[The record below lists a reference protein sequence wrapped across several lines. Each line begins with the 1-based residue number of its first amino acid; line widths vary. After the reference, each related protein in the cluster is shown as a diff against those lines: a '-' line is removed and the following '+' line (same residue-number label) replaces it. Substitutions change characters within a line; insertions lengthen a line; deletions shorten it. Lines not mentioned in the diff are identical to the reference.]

1 MLSIVL
7 EFCGEWLSTDDF
19 EGFLAG
25 YLLSFM
31 NGDEKQP
38 DSRREPI
45 LKIQDRSKIDP
56 DVLTIL
62 AMAQTSCV

>member
-1 MLSIVL
+1 MQLIRWPTSLLARLS
-7 EFCGEWLSTDDF
+7 CS
-19 EGFLAG
+19 FLAG